1 MSPDQLY
8 CDQNYLFPC
17 SPGASYHGRG
27 ALPLY
32 WNYNYGQIGE
42 ALKLDLLN
50 YPDLLSNNATI
61 GFQTAIWRWMNPIK
75 PKQPS
80 AHDVLVGNWKPTKND
95 TASFRFPGFGMTI
108 NVLNGGLECGQ
119 GDIEAMSNR
128 VSHYLHFLDLM
139 GVGRELAGDHLD
151 CGEQV
156 ALNPVSNS
164 ATSR

>member
-1 MSPDQLY
+1 
-8 CDQNYLFPC
+8 
-17 SPGASYHGRG
+17 
-27 ALPLY
+27 
-32 WNYNYGQIGE
+32 
-42 ALKLDLLN
+42 
-50 YPDLLSNNATI
+50 
-61 GFQTAIWRWMNPIK
+61 MNPIK

-119 GDIEAMSNR
+119 GDIEAMSNM